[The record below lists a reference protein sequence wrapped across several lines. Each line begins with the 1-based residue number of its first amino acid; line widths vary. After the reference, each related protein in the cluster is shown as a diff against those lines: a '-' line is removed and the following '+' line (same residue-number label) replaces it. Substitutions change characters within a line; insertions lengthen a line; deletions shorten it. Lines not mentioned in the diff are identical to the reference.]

1 MRYFLIIRHYNIMK
15 LNIFF
20 IILFG
25 FLLAACGE
33 TTRNGKPLDTPT
45 SGEITIGVDES
56 FQPLMMAEFDGF
68 HFTYK
73 DAKIKALYKPE
84 SEIIGELLRDSIR
97 MAVVSR
103 DLTAEER
110 EEFKRQTIMP
120 RSYKIA
126 VDAVCLIVNNKNLDS
141 AYTVQQIA
149 DMMTGKTKKWS
160 ELNPKN
166 IKDSIRIVFD
176 NNNSSNLAFMKSKL
190 KLSNDFLIGKH
201 IFALNSNTEVM
212 EYVNSHPNSMGV
224 IGISWI
230 TDSSANEKEVRR
242 FMKDNKVLAIVPDST
257 AQKVDNIHTDLD
269 LNRYIPAQA
278 NIARKLYP
286 FSRTV
291 YMLSREARS
300 GLGSGFA
307 SYILGDQGQRI
318 VLKAGLLPFT
328 MPIRLVEL
336 KKMNIEKE

>member
-1 MRYFLIIRHYNIMK
+1 MTMNYK
-15 LNIFF
+15 PFF
-20 IILFG
+20 ILAILAF
-25 FLLAACGE
+25 FFTACEE
-33 TTRNGKPLDTPT
+33 TARNGKPLDTPT
-45 SGEITIGVDES
+45 SGDITIGIDES
-56 FQPLMMAEFDGF
+56 FQPLMMAELDAF
-68 HFTYK
+68 HASYK
-73 DAKIKALYKPE
+73 NAHIKAIYKPE
-84 SEIIGELLRDSIR
+84 TSIIQELLRDSIR
-97 MAVVSR
+97 LAVVSR
-103 DLTAEER
+103 DFTKEEK
-110 EEFKRQTIMP
+110 EEFKRRNTSV
-120 RSYKIA
+120 RAYKIA

-141 AYTVQQIA
+141 AYTVQQIT

-166 IKDSIRIVFD
+166 SKDSIRIVFD
-176 NNNSSNLAFMKSKL
+176 SNNSSNLAFLKKKL
-190 KLSNDFLIGKH
+190 NLSDDFLIGKN

-212 EYVNSHPNSMGV
+212 EYVNKHPNSMGV

-242 FMKDNKVLAIVPDST
+242 FMKENKVLAIVPDTT
-257 AQKVDNIHTDLD
+257 AQKVENIHTDLD

-278 NIARKLYP
+278 NIARKFYP

-291 YMLSREARS
+291 YILSHEPRS
-300 GLGSGFA
+300 GLGTGFV

-336 KKMNIEKE
+336 KKFKIE

>member
-1 MRYFLIIRHYNIMK
+1 MK
-15 LNIFF
+15 LTNLFILTFVSLFF
-20 IILFG
+20 V
-25 FLLAACGE
+25 ACDE
-33 TTRNGKPLDTPT
+33 KTRDGKPLDTPT

-68 HFTYK
+68 HLTYK
-73 DAKIKALYKPE
+73 AAKINAIYKPE
-84 SEIIGELLRDSIR
+84 SEIMQDLLKDSIR

-103 DLTAEER
+103 DLTPEER
-110 EEFKRQTIMP
+110 ESFKQQTITP
-120 RSYKIA
+120 RSYKLA
-126 VDAVCLIVNNKNLDS
+126 VDAICLIVNEKNLDS
-141 AYTVQQIA
+141 AYTVQQIK

-176 NNNSSNLAFMKSKL
+176 NNNSSNLIFMKSKL
-190 KLSNDFLIGKH
+190 NLGDDFLIGKH
-201 IFALNSNTEVM
+201 IFALKSNTEVL
-212 EYVNSHPNSMGV
+212 EYVHEHPNSMGV

-242 FMKDNKVLAIVPDST
+242 FMKENKVLAVVPDTT
-257 AQKVDNIHTDLD
+257 AQKVKNIHTDLD

-278 NIARKLYP
+278 NIARKFYP

-300 GLGSGFA
+300 GLGTGFA
-307 SYILGDQGQRI
+307 SYVLGDKGQRI

-336 KKMNIEKE
+336 KKMKIE